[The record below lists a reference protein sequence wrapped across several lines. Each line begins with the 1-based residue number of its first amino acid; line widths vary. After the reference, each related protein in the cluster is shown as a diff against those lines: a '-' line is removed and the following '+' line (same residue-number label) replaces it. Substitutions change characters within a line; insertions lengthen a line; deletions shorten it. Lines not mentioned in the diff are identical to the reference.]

1 MGITTKDSDVE
12 QYTFGGQRASIKI
25 EFDRGNTPSTE
36 SKVYEIHDG
45 SNTFSVSAMSG
56 NRWRFIIQLEATSSA
71 SSPGIAGIH
80 VEQ

>member
-1 MGITTKDSDVE
+1 
-12 QYTFGGQRASIKI
+12 
-25 EFDRGNTPSTE
+25 
-36 SKVYEIHDG
+36 
-45 SNTFSVSAMSG
+45 NTFSVSAMSG